1 MPIREQRRGL
11 SENMLK
17 GHARPNGRSAPKCYF
32 YVDGVL
38 KNEEQIEYII
48 IYPKHKRY
56 LHCETFALYL
66 SLSQFFCIYNF
77 YVGNTQFKNSASAAV
92 ELL

>member
-48 IYPKHKRY
+48 IYPKHQRY
-56 LHCETFALYL
+56 LHCETFALIFIFITIFL
-66 SLSQFFCIYNF
+66 HLQ
-77 YVGNTQFKNSASAAV
+77 
-92 ELL
+92 LLCWEYPI